1 MPQNTGRAEQTQS
14 KRFAPSDYGTGIS
27 PLLRLVCVL
36 FAFAHYHVSM
46 NSNRVVNCMFVL
58 RSEAEYSVA
67 TQRVILRCVLEVPAT
82 GQRQGYTEVEALLT
96 ALRTE
101 LLTIQAQMIPPNQA
115 TGKT

>member
-1 MPQNTGRAEQTQS
+1 
-14 KRFAPSDYGTGIS
+14 
-27 PLLRLVCVL
+27 
-36 FAFAHYHVSM
+36 M
-46 NSNRVVNCMFVL
+46 NSNRVINCMFVL
-58 RSEAEYSVA
+58 RSQAEYSVA

-101 LLTIQAQMIPPNQA
+101 LLNIQAQMIPPNPE